1 MGQNF
6 PAEYTKDMVSDGA
19 HYLHLPVP
27 GPEEFFLFFLFP
39 PFFFLAVVPELESL
53 VDASAFWVDAPFSF
67 FCFFVVGF
75 DLGSLFVEA
84 PPDGAWPLRF
94 LRLSNISFIFFK
106 RSNLLLS
113 LLFSAL
119 VSFWTSSWSC
129 SLLAASLV
137 LTRISNFGVGG

>member
-27 GPEEFFLFFLFP
+27 GPEEFFLFFLFR

-84 PPDGAWPLRF
+84 PPDGAWPLSPFFAFVKYFIYF
-94 LRLSNISFIFFK
+94 LQTFQLALKLVVFSSSFLLDEFLELIS
-106 RSNLLLS
+106 
-113 LLFSAL
+113 A
-119 VSFWTSSWSC
+119 C
-129 SLLAASLV
+129 GV
-137 LTRISNFGVGG
+137 LGVD